1 MSKKTNFMKIL
12 IIGQS
17 LEDHIIYREKESVK
31 PGGIFYTVLGLKSFI
46 ETGDNI
52 SLLTSVG
59 KSNLMLFSPV
69 YDDIGKSYFNYV
81 DKIPQVFLNISEENE
96 RDECYSLV
104 NQNLSLESITDYQE
118 FDGIL
123 INMITGFDITLNQLI
138 EIRSKFKKDIFFDV
152 HTLSRGLDKSGNRE
166 FRIIPEF
173 EKWAVNIDIIQVNET
188 EYSCLFASKDK
199 EFIIQKLFT
208 AGIKILIV
216 TKGKAGARVYY
227 KIKDEI
233 VSSFVSSV
241 KVETKNKVGCGDI
254 FGAVFF
260 YNYIKY
266 HDINKALIL
275 ANTAGGCAASYDKIQ
290 NFEGLRKDVYERTG

>member
-1 MSKKTNFMKIL
+1 MKIL
-12 IIGQS
+12 VIGQS
-17 LEDHIIYREKESVK
+17 LEDHIIYREKETVK

-52 SLLTSVG
+52 LLLTSVDRSYL
-59 KSNLMLFSPV
+59 KLFSPI
-69 YDDIGKSYFNYV
+69 YDNIEKSYFNYI

-104 NQNLSLESITDYQE
+104 NQNLSLENIKDYSA
-118 FDGIL
+118 FNGVM
-123 INMITGFDITLNQLI
+123 INMITGFDITLNQLK

-152 HTLSRGLDKSGNRE
+152 HTLSRGLDNNGNRE
-166 FRIIPEF
+166 FRTIPDF
-173 EKWAVNIDIIQVNET
+173 EKWAANLDIIQVNET
-188 EYSCLFASKDK
+188 EYSCLFPNGDK
-199 EFIIQKLFT
+199 EYTIQKLFA

-216 TKGKAGARVYY
+216 TKGKIGARVYY

-233 VSSFVSSV
+233 VSSFVSST

-275 ANTAGGCAASYDKIQ
+275 ANAAGGCAASYDKIQ